1 MNLSQYLTELSYKEL
16 SNLSLADS
24 GSGTIKPEKIPFVV
38 SCVNEALLRLYSRFI
53 LKEKSL
59 VIELRDYLS
68 EYHLDVSHTISQG
81 HVSEDRYI
89 IDGEHPFTGDLIK
102 VLEVY
107 DEHGLRVPLN
117 NASNV
122 LSVFTPRVDVL
133 QVPNPFQYGD
143 VLSLNYQAK
152 HPPLNFHKNP
162 YQKIELPDN
171 LFGALSAYV
180 AYSIYST
187 LNTTEATGAAQKY
200 MQMYAAL
207 VQETVETDTA
217 NSSIS
222 QDSSRFYANG
232 WC

>member
-24 GSGTIKPEKIPFVV
+24 GSGTIKPEKIPFIV
-38 SCVNEALLRLYSRFI
+38 SCINEALLRLYSRFV
-53 LKEKSL
+53 LKERSL
-59 VIELRDYLS
+59 IIELRDYLS
-68 EYHLDVSHTISQG
+68 EYHLDSRHTVSQG

-89 IDGEHPFTGDLIK
+89 IDEEHPFLDDLIK
-102 VLEVY
+102 VLDVY

-117 NASNV
+117 NASNPM
-122 LSVFTPRVDVL
+122 SVFTPRMDVL
-133 QVPNPFQYGD
+133 QVPNPFAYGNI
-143 VLSLNYQAK
+143 LSLTYQAR
-152 HPPLNFHKNP
+152 HPSLNFHRNP
-162 YQKIELPDN
+162 MQEIELPDN
-171 LFGALSAYV
+171 LYGALSAYV
-180 AYSIYST
+180 AYSVYNT

-207 VQETVETDTA
+207 VQETVENDTA

-222 QDSSRFYANG
+222 QDSSRFRANG

>member
-24 GSGTIKPEKIPFVV
+24 GSGTIKPEKVPFVV
-38 SCVNEALLRLYSRFI
+38 SCVNEALLRLYSRFV
-53 LKEKSL
+53 LKERSL
-59 VIELRDYLS
+59 VLELRDYLS
-68 EYHLDVSHTISQG
+68 EYHLNSRHSLSKGDPK
-81 HVSEDRYI
+81 EDRYI
-89 IDGEHPFTGDLIK
+89 LDEEHPFTDDLIK
-102 VLEVY
+102 VLDVY

-122 LSVFTPRVDVL
+122 LSVYTPQADVL

-143 VLSLNYQAK
+143 VLSLNYQAR
-152 HPPLNFHKNP
+152 HPLLNFHKNP

-180 AYSIYST
+180 AYSVYST
-187 LNTTEATGAAQKY
+187 FNTTEATGAAQKY